1 MNIKLEN
8 DLGRASALNILVVAT
23 VGAFLG
29 VSLAGP
35 PGPVTAILVNRSM
48 KSVAAGFYV
57 GMGAMT
63 ADFILMVLILL
74 FGQITDLSRYNNY
87 IYVLGAFF
95 FFYLSYA
102 IGRSKEGKSSG
113 QRKGSGYLA
122 GLTIGLVNPMQ
133 IGWWFTAGL
142 SVKQKFGYETFIF
155 LFIGII
161 VWVIFLSYLIY
172 RAAAKYGEKVEA
184 AVKIFSILSLGF
196 FGALFLY
203 LSISGFTGI

>member
-1 MNIKLEN
+1 MNIFI
-8 DLGRASALNILVVAT
+8 AAI

-35 PGPVTAILVNRSM
+35 PGPVTAILVNRAM
-48 KSVAAGFYV
+48 KSVPGGISV

-74 FGQITDLSRYNNY
+74 FGQITDLSRYNNF

-95 FFYLSYA
+95 FFYLAYS
-102 IGRSKEGKSSG
+102 IGRQRDTDSAVE
-113 QRKGSGYLA
+113 RKGSGYLA
-122 GLTIGLVNPMQ
+122 GLTIGLINPMQ

-142 SVKQKFGYETFIF
+142 SVKQKFGYETFVF
-155 LFIGII
+155 LFIGIVI
-161 VWVIFLSYLIY
+161 WVIFLSYLIFK
-172 RAAAKYGEKVEA
+172 AAAKYGKKVESG
-184 AVKIFSILSLGF
+184 VRVFSVLSLGF

-203 LSISGFTGI
+203 LSVVGFLGI